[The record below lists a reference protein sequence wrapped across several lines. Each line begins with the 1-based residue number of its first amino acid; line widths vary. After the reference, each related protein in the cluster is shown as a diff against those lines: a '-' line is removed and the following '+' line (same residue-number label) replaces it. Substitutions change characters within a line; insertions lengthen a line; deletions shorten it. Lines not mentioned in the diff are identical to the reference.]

1 VVWPANIW
9 QKTFQCM
16 DAASFETILDQANI
30 TNITYWDLNLT
41 NKPRSF
47 NWQIEHDRTN
57 QDWGYDLGSP
67 LEMNQEIEIWPPSLG
82 IILAGKEIVAYIL
95 LQQKS
100 CLMWESQC
108 HKPTIW
114 GW

>member
-67 LEMNQEIEIWPPSLG
+67 LEMSLRWG
-82 IILAGKEIVAYIL
+82 SSSQGR
-95 LQQKS
+95 KS
-100 CLMWESQC
+100 LRISCC
-108 HKPTIW
+108 NKNHV
-114 GW
+114 